1 MNPPFRLA
9 IEVWGARGSMPMAE
23 ASKLRYGG
31 NTSCISVRSTSGD
44 RVIIDAGTG
53 IRGLGRL
60 FPRGPHAAEINL
72 FFTHFHWD
80 HIQGL
85 PYFSPLFRADNLI
98 RFHAG
103 VAPQETR
110 AHLERQM
117 SYPFFPLDFAAAK
130 SQREFLQIGKTPVE
144 CGHLTVV
151 AFPLNHPQGA
161 WGYRIE
167 GAGAVV
173 VVATDMEHGD
183 PTLDKVL
190 LEYAA
195 NADLLIYDAQY
206 TEAEYATHRGW
217 GHSHPRQAAAFAASA
232 NVKQL
237 SLFHHHPDHD
247 DSTMDRI
254 VLETRNWFPSTTAA
268 QERCTITL

>member
-1 MNPPFRLA
+1 MTAPFRLA
-9 IEVWGARGSMPMAE
+9 VEVWGARGSMPSAD
-23 ASKLRYGG
+23 AAKLRYGG
-31 NTSCISVRSTSGD
+31 NTTCISVRSASGD

-53 IRGLGRL
+53 IRHLGRL
-60 FPRGPHAAEINL
+60 FPRGSEPSQVDL

-85 PYFSPLFRADNLI
+85 PYFSPLFQPASLI
-98 RFHAG
+98 RFHSG
-103 VAPQETR
+103 VSAHETR

-117 SYPFFPLDFAAAK
+117 SYPYFPVEFAAAK
-130 SQREFLQIGKTPVE
+130 AQREFLQMATAPVSV
-144 CGHLTVV
+144 GSLSVS

-167 GAGAVV
+167 GGGAAV
-173 VVATDMEHGD
+173 VVATDMEHGH

-195 NADLLIYDAQY
+195 HADLLIYDAHY

-217 GHSHPRQAAAFAASA
+217 GHSHPRQGTAFAAA
-232 NVKQL
+232 AHAKQL

-247 DSTMDRI
+247 DLTMDQI
-254 VLETRNWFPSTTAA
+254 LLETRAWFPATIAA
-268 QERCTITL
+268 QERSTITL

>member
-1 MNPPFRLA
+1 MTPPFRLA
-9 IEVWGARGSMPMAE
+9 VEVWGVRGSMPTAD
-23 ASKLRYGG
+23 AAKLRYGG
-31 NTSCISVRSTSGD
+31 NTSCISVRSASGD

-53 IRGLGRL
+53 ICDLSRTS
-60 FPRGPHAAEINL
+60 HSSEVNL

-85 PYFSPLFRADNLI
+85 PYFAPLFQPGSLL
-98 RFHAG
+98 RFHSG
-103 VAPQETR
+103 LTPEEIR

-117 SYPFFPLDFAAAK
+117 SYPYFPLDFAATK
-130 SQREFLQIGKTPVE
+130 SQREFVQVGHAPIS
-144 CGHLTVV
+144 CGSLTVV

-167 GAGAVV
+167 GAGACV
-173 VVATDMEHGD
+173 VVATDLEHGH

-190 LEYAA
+190 LEHSA

-217 GHSHPRQAAAFAASA
+217 GHSNPRQAAAFAAAA
-232 NVKQL
+232 NVKRL

-247 DSTMDRI
+247 DLAMDQI
-254 VLETRNWFPSTTAA
+254 VLETRAWFPATTAA
-268 QERCTITL
+268 QERSTITL

>member
-1 MNPPFRLA
+1 MNLPFRLA
-9 IEVWGARGSMPMAE
+9 IEVWGARGSMPTAE

-31 NTSCISVRSTSGD
+31 NTSCISVRSASGD

-60 FPRGPHAAEINL
+60 FPCGTHSSEINL

-85 PYFSPLFRADNLI
+85 PYFSPLFRADDLI

-103 VAPQETR
+103 VTPQETR

-117 SYPFFPLDFAAAK
+117 SHPFFPLDFAAAK
-130 SQREFLQIGKTPVE
+130 SQREFLQMGTAPVA
-144 CGHLTVV
+144 CGDLNVV
-151 AFPLNHPQGA
+151 GFPLNHPQGA

-173 VVATDMEHGD
+173 VVATDVEHGH

-190 LEYAA
+190 LEYSAD
-195 NADLLIYDAQY
+195 ADLLIYDAQY

-217 GHSHPRQAAAFAASA
+217 GHSHPRQAAAFATSA

-254 VLETRNWFPSTTAA
+254 VLETRNWFPATNAA

>member
-1 MNPPFRLA
+1 MTAPFRLA
-9 IEVWGARGSMPMAE
+9 VEVWGARGSMPIADS
-23 ASKLRYGG
+23 AKLRYGG
-31 NTSCISVRSTSGD
+31 NTTCISVRSPSGD

-53 IRGLGRL
+53 IRHLGRL
-60 FPRGPHAAEINL
+60 FPRAPHSSEINL

-85 PYFSPLFRADNLI
+85 PYFSPLFQPGSLI
-98 RFHAG
+98 RFHSG
-103 VAPQETR
+103 ISPQEAR
-110 AHLERQM
+110 SHLERQM
-117 SYPFFPLDFAAAK
+117 SYPYFPLDFEAAK
-130 SQREFLQIGKTPVE
+130 SQREFVQIANAPVS
-144 CGHLTVV
+144 CGSLTVV

-173 VVATDMEHGD
+173 VVATDMEHGH

-190 LEYAA
+190 LEQAA
-195 NADLLIYDAQY
+195 HADLLIYDAQY

-217 GHSHPRQAAAFAASA
+217 GHSNPRQAAAFASTAG
-232 NVKQL
+232 VKQL

-247 DSTMDRI
+247 DLKMDQI
-254 VLETRNWFPSTTAA
+254 LLETRAWFPATIVA
-268 QERCTITL
+268 QERCTVTL

>member
-1 MNPPFRLA
+1 MNAPFRLA

-31 NTSCISVRSTSGD
+31 NTSCISVRSASGD
-44 RVIIDAGTG
+44 RVIVDAGTG

-60 FPRGPHAAEINL
+60 FPRGAQSSEINL

-103 VAPQETR
+103 VTPAETR

-117 SYPFFPLDFAAAK
+117 SYPFFPLDFAATK
-130 SQREFLQIGKTPVE
+130 SQREFVQMGKTPVT
-144 CGHLTVV
+144 CGTLSVR

-167 GAGAVV
+167 SAGAAV

-183 PTLDKVL
+183 PTLDQVL
-190 LEYAA
+190 LDYAA
-195 NADLLIYDAQY
+195 HADLLIYDAQY
-206 TEAEYATHRGW
+206 TEAEYATHQGW
-217 GHSHPRQAAAFAASA
+217 GHSHPRQAAAFAGAA

-237 SLFHHHPDHD
+237 ALFHHHPDHD
-247 DSTMDRI
+247 DAAMDRI
-254 VLETRNWFPSTTAA
+254 VLETRNWFAATHAA
-268 QERCTITL
+268 QERSTITL